1 MVCRMAKPSDSITLI
16 HLPVITPPFGSKV
29 HSQASEESGYVTK
42 RQYERQRAKCQHR
55 IDHLLAVYKNVGYNL
70 FVDKIPTY
78 REEMSRQL
86 AYMQRKSF
94 FHAQLLAKPESGV
107 NQDNWKAKGAKSVK
121 HDSSGD
127 VAVRLFVQN
136 QHTYHLAT
144 RLLQVA
150 QKHDPT
156 FLVLGA
162 EGSDILN
169 IFTSA
174 ASSAISDNADLM
186 NKPNKETVL
195 SSGERIPGAKNLN
208 FPYESVVKDNSRD
221 PPALSRLLSAGGKN
235 TPPVSTEELK
245 LWMEQ
250 FHLYADQRID
260 LVEMVLHLYSHEC
273 AVQNSASTLRALGAY
288 QAENEQEEKKRFS
301 FIVSNS
307 DCVK

>member
-1 MVCRMAKPSDSITLI
+1 MAKPSDSIMLI

-29 HSQASEESGYVTK
+29 HSQASEESVYVTK

-107 NQDNWKAKGAKSVK
+107 HQDNWKAKGSKSVK

-144 RLLQVA
+144 RLLKVA

-174 ASSAISDNADLM
+174 ASNGTNNNADLM
-186 NKPNKETVL
+186 NKPNQETVL
-195 SSGERIPGAKNLN
+195 SSGERIAGTKNLN

-235 TPPVSTEELK
+235 TPPVSGEELK
-245 LWMEQ
+245 QWMDQ

-260 LVEMVLHLYSHEC
+260 LVEMLLHLYSNEC
-273 AVQNSASTLRALGAY
+273 AVQNSASTLRALGSY
-288 QAENEQEEKKRFS
+288 QTNDVNEQGDKKRFS
-301 FIVSNS
+301 FIISNS
-307 DCVK
+307 DCLK